1 MTELRRAMTT
11 YHPMTFTTTVRDGV
25 LIIELRGAIDSALSL
40 DPALESSLRSEAHNI
55 VLVLTHIEYINS
67 SGFSALIRFSDALG
81 KSSKA
86 LYIVD
91 LQSKVH
97 IVFHSLGAHSVL
109 NVLPKLDDALEQISK
124 IASVKKE

>member
-1 MTELRRAMTT
+1 MTT
-11 YHPMTFTTTVRDGV
+11 YHPMTFKTTLSDGALV
-25 LIIELRGAIDSALSL
+25 VELHGAIDSALSL
-40 DPALESSLRSEAHNI
+40 DPVLASSNSAEARNI

-67 SGFSALIRFSDALG
+67 SGFSALIRFSDAVAETS
-81 KSSKA
+81 KS

-109 NVLPKLDDALEQISK
+109 NVLPKLEDALAQIAK
-124 IASVKKE
+124 QGVKQE